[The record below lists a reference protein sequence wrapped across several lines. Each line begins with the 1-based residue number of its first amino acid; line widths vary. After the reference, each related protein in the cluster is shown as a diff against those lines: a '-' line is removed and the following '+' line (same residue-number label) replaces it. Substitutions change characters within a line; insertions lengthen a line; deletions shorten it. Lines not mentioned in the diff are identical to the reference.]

1 MYQEDKKTL
10 HKDSK
15 RLGYTK
21 FCNTWREHFQ
31 HVSAPKVNQ
40 FTKCGTCL
48 TKEHIYKLKGN
59 AHRISWIERKSI
71 LLQQQGWERQKYF
84 KHQNKVRNMPKK
96 FMYIITDGI
105 DSLKK
110 NIPHFKVK
118 SKVRWKWCTV
128 FWPVLSNKNGYP
140 KENSTSS

>member
-15 RLGYTK
+15 HLGYTK
-21 FCNTWREHFQ
+21 FCNMWREHFQ

-48 TKEHIYKLKGN
+48 TKEYIYKLKGN
-59 AHRISWIERKSI
+59 AHRISWIERKNI

-118 SKVRWKWCTV
+118 SKCHRSPHIFCFT
-128 FWPVLSNKNGYP
+128 KNGRCD
-140 KENSTSS
+140 T

>member
-1 MYQEDKKTL
+1 M
-10 HKDSK
+10 
-15 RLGYTK
+15 
-21 FCNTWREHFQ
+21 WREHFQ

-48 TKEHIYKLKGN
+48 IKEHIYKLKGN

-71 LLQQQGWERQKYF
+71 LLQQQGRERQKYS

-96 FMYIITDGI
+96 FMSIITDGI

-118 SKVRWKWCTV
+118 SKMEKVRWKWCTV
-128 FWPVLSNKNGYP
+128 FWLVVSKKNGYP

>member
-1 MYQEDKKTL
+1 M
-10 HKDSK
+10 
-15 RLGYTK
+15 
-21 FCNTWREHFQ
+21 WREHFQ

-48 TKEHIYKLKGN
+48 IKEHIYKLKGN

-71 LLQQQGWERQKYF
+71 LLQQQGRERQKYS

-96 FMYIITDGI
+96 FMSIITDGI

-118 SKVRWKWCTV
+118 SKCHGSLHIFLFYKRWKR
-128 FWPVLSNKNGYP
+128 
-140 KENSTSS
+140 